1 MSEDGIRWSTLA
13 AADPALIARL
23 PHPRAYYELGRAL
36 HRSDIA
42 AERDAAIFAL
52 NTAHSLQPL
61 AAAYTELGI
70 VLQASGRTSEA
81 EHALR
86 KAVKF
91 TPREPVAYLSL
102 GALMAQ
108 KHPSCAH
115 TAEAMTLLQKA
126 VQLQP
131 ELGTG
136 YYFIAMARKQC
147 GDLPAARAAASWAAR
162 LSPSDNRLRADWRH
176 WNANWATAR
185 RQGSS
190 RSSAADG
197 GSRGGI
203 LYETNLQYPW
213 SGVRLRAMAEAQA
226 LAARA
231 HLQEKGRLESSQPR
245 RNSEVTTAALAS
257 TAASVGEAFNG
268 LRVSYLG
275 SLSDEPQMRAM
286 ASLFRSADPDLARF
300 AVHPVTAQPRGEP
313 DYLRFFLSSLPEGGL
328 RPGPPAMRSAAEL
341 ARQLRADAPHIV
353 LDGLWRKECD
363 ARAEAD
369 GEGSLPC
376 VLLVG
381 RAAPV
386 VLSVLAAPV
395 TSGARG
401 FVDYTLGDPVCLP
414 PRLARPGALAFT
426 ERFALLPHGAYPFSH
441 AMWADRP
448 WATQQRRAAPATMAT
463 TAGKAGTAGTRR
475 AAHMLAQPRL
485 PSRHDERLPLDGFVF
500 ASFVQRWK
508 VNPIAWQPWVNAL
521 QRVPRSVLWLL
532 QHPLD
537 GNGGGG
543 TEHAVPAFALS
554 ALLRTELGG
563 QVRHDR
569 LVVMAR
575 QPLEQH
581 VQRTGLADLVLDTW
595 PYTAHTT
602 VADAIWR
609 DGAPWLALGA
619 SDDRMDSLLSSACL
633 TSAGALPLVT
643 RSLRALEDMAV
654 ALSSA

>member
-1 MSEDGIRWSTLA
+1 MWRPSS
-13 AADPALIARL
+13 
-23 PHPRAYYELGRAL
+23 RA
-36 HRSDIA
+36 
-42 AERDAAIFAL
+42 
-52 NTAHSLQPL
+52 
-61 AAAYTELGI
+61 
-70 VLQASGRTSEA
+70 
-81 EHALR
+81 
-86 KAVKF
+86 
-91 TPREPVAYLSL
+91 
-102 GALMAQ
+102 
-108 KHPSCAH
+108 SCC
-115 TAEAMTLLQKA
+115 LW
-126 VQLQP
+126 
-131 ELGTG
+131 G
-136 YYFIAMARKQC
+136 
-147 GDLPAARAAASWAAR
+147 AR

-185 RQGSS
+185 RGSS
-190 RSSAADG
+190 SSSAADG

-203 LYETNLQYPW
+203 LYETNRNIRD
-213 SGVRLRAMAEAQA
+213 GVRLRAMAEAQA

-231 HLQEKGRLESSQPR
+231 HLQEKVDWPSPLGATQSDNRRSGFDGSFRGRGFQR
-245 RNSEVTTAALAS
+245 
-257 TAASVGEAFNG
+257 

-275 SLSDEPQMRAM
+275 SLSDEPQMRAV
-286 ASLFRSADPDLARF
+286 ACSSGPPTRSARF

-313 DYLRFFLSSLPEGGL
+313 VYLRFFLSSLPEGGL

-414 PRLARPGALAFT
+414 PRLARPDALAFT

-463 TAGKAGTAGTRR
+463 TATTGTAGTRR
-475 AAHMLAQPRL
+475 AAHMLAQPRYL
-485 PSRHDERLPLDGFVF
+485 RVTMRDCPSTASSSPLSSSGEG
-500 ASFVQRWK
+500 
-508 VNPIAWQPWVNAL
+508 PIAWQPWVNAL

-537 GNGGGG
+537 GDGGGG

-554 ALLRTELGG
+554 AFLRTELGG
-563 QVRHDR
+563 HVRHDR